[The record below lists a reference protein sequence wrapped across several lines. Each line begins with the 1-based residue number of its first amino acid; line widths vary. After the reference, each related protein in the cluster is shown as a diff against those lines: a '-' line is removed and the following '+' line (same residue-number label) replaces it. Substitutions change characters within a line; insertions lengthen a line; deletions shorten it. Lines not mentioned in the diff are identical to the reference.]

1 MGTFAS
7 IVSVVS
13 GCATIL
19 GFILIFVKYGQDKG
33 ASDAEKKE
41 MRKDIDKNAKDIDAL
56 GAKVNAIQLENLKVN
71 TSLSSDLGWIK
82 ASIDSINKK
91 LDRKEGRDA

>member
-41 MRKDIDKNAKDIDAL
+41 MRKDIDENAKDIDAL
-56 GAKVNAIQLENLKVN
+56 GAKVNAIQLENLKVS
-71 TSLSSDLGWIK
+71 TALSSDLGWIK
-82 ASIDSINKK
+82 SNIADIKQELSRKK
-91 LDRKEGRDA
+91 E